1 MATTAEAFVPV
12 ISISPYSRQQQ
23 AIADRLARIASRRLR
38 QGKPALPPG
47 LPTNRR
53 RETIVALTALGH
65 TRAEIAAVVG
75 LTVREVSVALYEVR
89 KFGFAQEDN
98 SVIDHQVV
106 PAAIEQ
112 LHQLVEAGDK
122 DAIFA
127 VLRGRGV
134 FKTHA
139 AVSAS
144 ETPAAM
150 TQLTV
155 KFDMPPNM
163 TEKPVLQGTVVGT
176 ARLMSGDEGR
186 RPDASE
192 NPSER

>member
-1 MATTAEAFVPV
+1 MATTSAEFVPV

-23 AIADRLARIASRRLR
+23 AIAERLARIASRRLR

-89 KFGFAQEDN
+89 KFGFAQEDD
-98 SVIDHQVV
+98 SIIDHQVI

-112 LHQLVEAGDK
+112 LYKLVEEGDK
-122 DAIFA
+122 EAIFA

-134 FKTHA
+134 FKQHTA
-139 AVSAS
+139 AAATDAPS
-144 ETPAAM
+144 AAM
-150 TQLTV
+150 SQFIV
-155 KFDMPPNM
+155 KFAMPPDM

-176 ARLMSGDEGR
+176 ARLSAGDVG
-186 RPDASE
+186 SK
-192 NPSER
+192 